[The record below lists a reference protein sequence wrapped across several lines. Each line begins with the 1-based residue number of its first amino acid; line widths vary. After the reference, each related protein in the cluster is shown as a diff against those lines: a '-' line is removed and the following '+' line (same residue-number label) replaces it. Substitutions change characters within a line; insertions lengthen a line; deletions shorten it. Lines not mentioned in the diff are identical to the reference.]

1 MLLEAR
7 VANHL
12 ELLKR
17 MKFVFDSGELKSK
30 GLALVLFSCWADVDE
45 RQDEVNEV
53 IQEKGF
59 PSKVDE
65 DWSIGKKDNLKKQE
79 QLKDWAGEDIAFLEE
94 GKREF

>member
-1 MLLEAR
+1 M
-7 VANHL
+7 
-12 ELLKR
+12 
-17 MKFVFDSGELKSK
+17 
-30 GLALVLFSCWADVDE
+30 
-45 RQDEVNEV
+45 

>member
-1 MLLEAR
+1 MLFKQQ
-7 VANHL
+7 N
-12 ELLKR
+12 
-17 MKFVFDSGELKSK
+17 SSC
-30 GLALVLFSCWADVDE
+30 FSFEW
-45 RQDEVNEV
+45 NGV